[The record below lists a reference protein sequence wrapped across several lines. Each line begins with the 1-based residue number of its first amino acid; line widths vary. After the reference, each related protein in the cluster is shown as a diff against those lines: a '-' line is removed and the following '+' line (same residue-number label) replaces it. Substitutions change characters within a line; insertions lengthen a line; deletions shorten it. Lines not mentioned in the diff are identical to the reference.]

1 MLTERETFLQ
11 IFIDFTEEDTERSM
25 AHLISKLK
33 GDYSLTLKLRSGDKH
48 LSKSS
53 MKEKNVKVVK

>member
-11 IFIDFTEEDTERSM
+11 IFIDYITEKDEGEDTERSM

-33 GDYSLTLKLRSGDKH
+33 GDYSLTLKLRSGGI
-48 LSKSS
+48 LKSS
-53 MKEKNVKVVK
+53 IA